1 MLPAMPRPRL
11 PRPTD
16 AELEILNVLWRR
28 GPSTVREIYEE
39 ISAARATGYTSV
51 LKLVQIMAGKELV
64 EREEVHRAHIYRA
77 TAPQEDTQRAL
88 IRDLV
93 ERAFGGSAARLVMH
107 ALASERASAEDRAL
121 IRKMLKEYEGGAK

>member
-1 MLPAMPRPRL
+1 VARPRL

-16 AELEILNVLWRR
+16 AELEILTVLWRR
-28 GPSTVREIYEE
+28 GPSTVREVYEE

-51 LKLVQIMAGKELV
+51 LKLVQIMAGKGLV
-64 EREEVHRAHIYRA
+64 EREERHRAHIYHA

-88 IRDLV
+88 VRDLV
-93 ERAFGGSAARLVMH
+93 ERAFGGSATRLVMH

>member
-1 MLPAMPRPRL
+1 MARPKL

-28 GPSTVREIYEE
+28 GPSTVREIHEE
-39 ISAARATGYTSV
+39 IAETRATGYTSV
-51 LKLVQIMAGKELV
+51 LKLVQIMAGKGLV
-64 EREEVHRAHIYRA
+64 EREERHRAHIYRA
-77 TAPQEDTQRAL
+77 AAAQEETQRAL
-88 IRDLV
+88 VRDLV

-121 IRKMLKEYEGGAK
+121 IRKMLNETEGKTK